1 MENESEKLSLI
12 IEIFISGF
20 TNKLI
25 EITKTKNNIL
35 ILADKSFLS
44 SFKPTKNKKKIDYL
58 KIIFEIFEEKPK
70 IFSNDE

>member
-35 ILADKSFLS
+35 KFR
-44 SFKPTKNKKKIDYL
+44 
-58 KIIFEIFEEKPK
+58 K
-70 IFSNDE
+70 IFRDN